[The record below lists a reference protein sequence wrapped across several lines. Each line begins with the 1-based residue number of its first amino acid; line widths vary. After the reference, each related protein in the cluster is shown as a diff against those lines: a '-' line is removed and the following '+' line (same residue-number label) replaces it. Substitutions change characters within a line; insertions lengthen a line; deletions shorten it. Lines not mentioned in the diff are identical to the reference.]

1 MGVCEPVSEEALAFV
16 TLKGGLVVPL
26 EALRL
31 AWSLEDRGATF
42 SVEGEDFLVDGPAD
56 LLTETDQ
63 AGIRRWKQ
71 HLIAIASY
79 QAPEVL
85 AC

>member
-1 MGVCEPVSEEALAFV
+1 MGASAVSEALAFV

-42 SVEGEDFLVDGPAD
+42 AVDGQDILVDSPVD
-56 LLTETDQ
+56 LTEADC
-63 AGIRRWKQ
+63 AGIRRWKR
-71 HLIAIASY
+71 HLIAILQY
-79 QAPEVL
+79 EAPAV
-85 AC
+85 CVD